1 MWKQLCAPVSRIL
14 DAGFKI
20 LILHAGYCILDAAW
34 MLDLG
39 SWIPNAPGSW
49 VDCNGSSPRP
59 DVFLIFRYGLMD
71 LEGHAQSK
79 HMVATRRL
87 SWSMPKIHIS
97 QQIRQGAQFQDKI

>member
-1 MWKQLCAPVSRIL
+1 MWKQLCATVSRIL

-49 VDCNGSSPRP
+49 ILDSEVRILDAGTWILDAES
-59 DVFLIFRYGLMD
+59 
-71 LEGHAQSK
+71 
-79 HMVATRRL
+79 
-87 SWSMPKIHIS
+87 
-97 QQIRQGAQFQDKI
+97 